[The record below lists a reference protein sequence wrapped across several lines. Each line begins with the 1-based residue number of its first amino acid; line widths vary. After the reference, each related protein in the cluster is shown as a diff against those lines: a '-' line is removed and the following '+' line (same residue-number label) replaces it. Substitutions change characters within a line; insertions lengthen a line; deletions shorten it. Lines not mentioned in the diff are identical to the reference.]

1 MDSTAARKSEWRR
14 DCVERD
20 LRLRM
25 HRAIAFPE
33 RVSERGRSSNFPA
46 AASYLAERSIFASA
60 NACSS
65 RSDFGCAGFT
75 RTHRAIRRLRC
86 RWRDFPGVA
95 RGNAAR
101 LRRDAGTLFAFA
113 DGGGLRVEP
122 RERRTLPRA
131 ISPTIANRH

>member
-1 MDSTAARKSEWRR
+1 MDSTVVRKSEWRR

-20 LRLRM
+20 LRVRM
-25 HRAIAFPE
+25 HRATAFSE
-33 RVSERGRSSNFPA
+33 RVSEHGRSSNFPA
-46 AASYLAERSIFASA
+46 AASELAERSIFAPA

-65 RSDFGCAGFT
+65 RSDSGCAGFA
-75 RTHRAIRRLRC
+75 RTHRSVWRLRC
-86 RWRDFPGVA
+86 RWRDLPGVA

-101 LRRDAGTLFAFA
+101 LRRDAGNLFAFA

-131 ISPTIANRH
+131 ISPTIADRH